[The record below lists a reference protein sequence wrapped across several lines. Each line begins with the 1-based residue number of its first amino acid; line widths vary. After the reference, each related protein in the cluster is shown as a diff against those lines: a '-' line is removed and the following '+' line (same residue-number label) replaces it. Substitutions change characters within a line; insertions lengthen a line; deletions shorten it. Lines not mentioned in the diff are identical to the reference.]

1 MTLLVQV
8 ASSAKQLHTRLHCK
22 RQDPASWSPNDTL
35 CPKARGLSPQHAKE
49 RTPCVLAAWPCFPC
63 LLLAIGHQIKSA
75 AAYLCIVH

>member
-1 MTLLVQV
+1 MTLLLQV

-49 RTPCVLAAWPCFPC
+49 RTPCVLAARPCFPC
-63 LLLAIGHQIKSA
+63 LLSAIGHQIKSA